1 MSELV
6 IIGGGPAGVTAAL
19 RARELGAEVT
29 LIEREKLGGT
39 CTNDGC
45 VPTRA
50 LAKAARLVRD
60 AEQFADYGL
69 RGSAPEVDF
78 PAVLAS
84 AQRVVEEVHD
94 KKRLRNRLEAA
105 GVEVLDGV
113 GDVRFTGP
121 HTLRLENVGPEGAV
135 DEVRGERFIICAGG
149 RARRLGF
156 PGSEHALTHSDVW
169 DLESLPGS
177 VAIIGAAATGCQLA
191 SVFAALGSRVRLLD
205 LAPRILSGED
215 EDVSRVVSASFERR
229 GIRIETGI
237 GGISSIES
245 IEKASED
252 SDGLLLTYD
261 TSDGERR
268 ERLDAVMLS
277 VGWPGNVDTLGLEAA
292 GVTTGRGYVVVDD
305 TLQTSVPHIFA
316 AGDITGRVMLVQSAT
331 YEGSLAAEQAVLGA
345 EGAQSHDIVP
355 HGGFTDPEY
364 ASVGLTE
371 EAARA
376 GYDCVV
382 SSVPYADLDR
392 GVIDGH
398 QEGFCKLLVD
408 RDSRLVLGAHL
419 VGEQAVEI
427 VQLVATAMR
436 GGIPVENLA
445 DIELAYPTFTA
456 IVGLAARRA
465 TRKLGIA
472 PGGIAPDGTT
482 PGHREWSLQSQLGV
496 AEWELGREHGKATGV
511 L

>member
-1 MSELV
+1 MV
-6 IIGGGPAGVTAAL
+6 IGGGPAGVTAAL
-19 RARELGAEVT
+19 RARELGAEVI

-69 RGSAPEVDF
+69 RGLAPGIDFSRVLLSAR
-78 PAVLAS
+78 
-84 AQRVVEEVHD
+84 RVVEEVHD
-94 KKRLRNRLEAA
+94 KKRLRDRLEAA
-105 GVEVLDGV
+105 GVEVLDGA
-113 GDVRFTGP
+113 GDVRFADP
-121 HTLRLENVGPEGAV
+121 HTVQIEKDGPGGTEA
-135 DEVRGERFIICAGG
+135 EIRGDHFVICAGG
-149 RARRLGF
+149 HARRLGF

-169 DLESLPGS
+169 DMESLPES

-191 SVFAALGSRVRLLD
+191 SIFAAFGCRVRLLE
-205 LAPRILSGED
+205 LAPRILPGED
-215 EDVSRVVSASFERR
+215 EDVSRVVGESFKRR
-229 GIRIETGI
+229 GIQIETGI
-237 GGISSIES
+237 GGVNGIERVS
-245 IEKASED
+245 DDSE
-252 SDGLLLTYD
+252 GLLLSYD
-261 TSDGERR
+261 TSDGER
-268 ERLDAVMLS
+268 EAGVDTVMLS
-277 VGWPGNVDTLGLEAA
+277 VGWPGNVDALGLEAA
-292 GVTTGRGYVVVDD
+292 GVATDKGHIVVDD

-331 YEGSLAAEQAVLGA
+331 YEGSLAAEHAVLGS
-345 EGAQSHDIVP
+345 ENAQSHEIVP

-376 GYDCVV
+376 EHDCVV

-408 RDSRLVLGAHL
+408 RASRRILGAQI
-419 VGEQAVEI
+419 VGEQAVEV

-436 GGIPVENLA
+436 GEMPVEELA

-456 IVGLAARRA
+456 IVGLVARRA
-465 TRKLGIA
+465 ARELGVTI
-472 PGGIAPDGTT
+472 GYRG
-482 PGHREWSLQSQLGV
+482 WSLQSQLGV
-496 AEWELGREHGKATGV
+496 AEWELGKDHDKTTVV